1 MEAKELMVG
10 DKVLVKVLSQIPETY
25 VPHTWCEEDYTRN
38 LQVKPIPL
46 TAERL
51 EKNGAICNYGIWF
64 FEKNVFERASFWY
77 CYGNEDHMSDE
88 ANEYFGGHWV
98 FDDNYRIDYF
108 HELQRALRLCGLN
121 EIANNLTI

>member
-51 EKNGAICNYGIWF
+51 EKNGFELNEEDDWF
-64 FEKNVFERASFWY
+64 EYENNHRYVVVSF
-77 CYGNEDHMSDE
+77 CRDLDTDE
-88 ANEYFGGHWV
+88 IQNDSFMIFNGC
-98 FDDNYRIDYF
+98 DCRYF
-108 HELQRALRLCGLN
+108 HELQQALRLCGLN